1 MASTYY
7 AWDYVDSEVPKGTYT
22 EASYKAT
29 TKFRASH
36 KEEYNK
42 YMKDYHLKKMRTD
55 LGYRERRAISQKKSN
70 AKRRER
76 EMKVKRL
83 WQQHVAKEERLKGI
97 ADTEEEEPKY
107 KSVAQPLTL
116 VVECSGIADTIKGY

>member
-29 TKFRASH
+29 TKFRATH
-36 KEEYNK
+36 RAEYNK
-42 YMKDYHLKKMRTD
+42 YMKDYHLKKM
-55 LGYRERRAISQKKSN
+55 
-70 AKRRER
+70 
-76 EMKVKRL
+76 
-83 WQQHVAKEERLKGI
+83 KEERLKGI